1 MPHEVSLRSVDG
13 TIGVALPDDVLA
25 RNRIEEG
32 DRLHLIETSQGLLL
46 IPYDDDFSDAMAAYE
61 EGTDRYE
68 EALRALADRTA
79 ARHE

>member
-13 TIGVALPDDVLA
+13 TIGVALPDDVLD

-46 IPYDDDFSDAMAAYE
+46 LPYDDFSDAMAAYE
-61 EGTDRYE
+61 EETDRYE